1 MPKKQMKKSSDC
13 CSCCGHEELKKDL
26 HKLGDDVVSMVKDA
40 KGKYDKMDDKS
51 KKKIIAG
58 VAGAAALLAGA
69 IGIGKIKK
77 KK

>member
-1 MPKKQMKKSSDC
+1 MLKKSPKKTSGC

-40 KGKYDKMDDKS
+40 KTKYDKMDDKT
-51 KKKIIAG
+51 KKKVIAR

-69 IGIGKIKK
+69 IGIGKMKK
-77 KK
+77 K